1 MLLREFFNSEQDSEK
16 ARFDF
21 DVADD
26 VHQYM
31 INDPIFY
38 RREYF
43 PTVSNMCSK
52 HKKGQQLDPGAELK
66 TIILNACKQY
76 VETFGINADPDT
88 LLDEKEMQ
96 SIAEK
101 IFNTETGGQE

>member
-1 MLLREFFNSEQDSEK
+1 MLLREFFNSEQESEK

-31 INDPIFY
+31 VNDPVFY

-43 PTVSNMCSK
+43 PTVDRMCSK
-52 HKKGQQLDPGAELK
+52 HKKGQELNPSAELK
-66 TIILNACKQY
+66 AIILNACKQY
-76 VETFGINADPDT
+76 VETFSINADPDT
-88 LLDEKEMQ
+88 LLDETEIE
-96 SIAEK
+96 SIAQK
-101 IFNTETGGQE
+101 IFSTETGGQ